1 MTFAFERLSRL
12 PTFPAVPD
20 TFKTPIDA
28 STRYCAVLGHPIRHS
43 ASPAMQNA
51 GIAALGLNW
60 RYLAFDV
67 RPEELRE
74 TIVGAKALGFIG
86 LNLTVPHKVLAVEMV
101 DAIDERAKRFGAVNT
116 IRFEGRTKAGEW
128 LPLAQFKETEAN
140 EVRSHGFNTD
150 AEGFVLSLG
159 EEFPEL
165 AFAGASMVLIG
176 TGGAGRTV
184 ALRLAETGAGSL
196 FLLDVDGSRAERVA
210 AEIRGAFPKTR
221 VVLGYPGA
229 GQRADLL
236 VNATPLGLKPDDSS
250 PLDEVQFPLRS
261 ARFVYDLIYRP
272 AETALLKQAKAAGC
286 RTANGLGM
294 LLHQGAAAL
303 QLWTGQA
310 VPADVMRRAL
320 EQNVYGH

>member
-1 MTFAFERLSRL
+1 
-12 PTFPAVPD
+12 
-20 TFKTPIDA
+20 
-28 STRYCAVLGHPIRHS
+28 
-43 ASPAMQNA
+43 MQNA

-74 TIVGAKALGFIG
+74 TIARAKAMGFIG

-101 DAIDERAKRFGAVNT
+101 DVIDARAKRFGAVNT
-116 IRFEGRTKAGEW
+116 IRFEGKTTTGEW
-128 LPLAQFKETEAN
+128 LPLAKLQEPEVG

-150 AEGFVLSLG
+150 AEGFVLSLSEG
-159 EEFPEL
+159 FPEL
-165 AFAGASMVLIG
+165 KLAGAAVVLIG

-184 ALRLAETGAGSL
+184 ALRLAEARVGSL
-196 FLLDVDGSRAERVA
+196 FLIDVDSSRAERVGGEIQA
-210 AEIRGAFPKTR
+210 AFAQTR
-221 VVLGYPGA
+221 VTLGYPAA

-236 VNATPLGLKPDDSS
+236 VNATPLGLKPDDLL
-250 PLDEVQFPLRS
+250 PLDEAQCPLRS

-272 AETALLKQAKAAGC
+272 VETTLLKQAKAAGC
-286 RTANGLGM
+286 HAANGLGM

-303 QLWTGQA
+303 ALWTGGP
-310 VPADVMRRAL
+310 VPSDVMRRAL

>member
-1 MTFAFERLSRL
+1 
-12 PTFPAVPD
+12 
-20 TFKTPIDA
+20 
-28 STRYCAVLGHPIRHS
+28 
-43 ASPAMQNA
+43 MQNA

-74 TIVGAKALGFIG
+74 TIAGAKAMGFIG

-101 DAIDERAKRFGAVNT
+101 DAIDARAKRFGAVNT
-116 IRFEGRTKAGEW
+116 IRFEGKTKAGEW
-128 LPLAQFKETEAN
+128 LPLAQVKEGDAC
-140 EVRSHGFNTD
+140 EVRSQGFNTD

-165 AFAGASMVLIG
+165 ALAGAAVVLIG

-184 ALRLAETGAGSL
+184 ALRLAEAGVGSL
-196 FLLDVDGSRAERVA
+196 FLIDVDSSRAERVA
-210 AEIRGAFPKTR
+210 AEIQAAFVETR
-221 VVLGYPGA
+221 VTLDYPGA

-236 VNATPLGLKPDDSS
+236 VNATPLGLKPDDLS
-250 PLDEVQFPLRS
+250 PLDEVKFPLRN
-261 ARFVYDLIYRP
+261 ARFAYDLIYRP
-272 AETALLKQAKAAGC
+272 AETTLLKQAKAAGC
-286 RTANGLGM
+286 HAANGLGM

-303 QLWTGQA
+303 ALWTGGP

>member
-1 MTFAFERLSRL
+1 
-12 PTFPAVPD
+12 
-20 TFKTPIDA
+20 
-28 STRYCAVLGHPIRHS
+28 
-43 ASPAMQNA
+43 MQNA

-74 TIVGAKALGFIG
+74 TIAGAKAMRFIG

-101 DAIDERAKRFGAVNT
+101 DAIDARAKRFGAVNT
-116 IRFEGRTKAGEW
+116 IRCEGKTKTGEW
-128 LPLAQFKETEAN
+128 QPLAQLKEPEIG

-165 AFAGASMVLIG
+165 VLAGARVVLIG

-184 ALRLAETGAGSL
+184 ALRLAEAGVGSL
-196 FLLDVDGSRAERVA
+196 FLIDVDSTRAERVTREIQA
-210 AEIRGAFPKTR
+210 AFAGTR
-221 VVLGYPGA
+221 VTLGYPA
-229 GQRADLL
+229 AAQRADLL
-236 VNATPLGLKPDDSS
+236 VNATPLGLKPDDLL
-250 PLDEVQFPLRS
+250 PLDETRFPIRS
-261 ARFVYDLIYRP
+261 ARFVYDLVYRP
-272 AETALLKQAKAAGC
+272 AETTLLKQAKAAGC
-286 RTANGLGM
+286 RAANGLGM

-303 QLWTGQA
+303 ALWTGRP